1 MFCDL
6 VIQVWKYLL
15 EVQCPSV
22 PVKEV
27 QGGLNYMYTSIE
39 IYSVTGSLFTKL
51 LKYITESMV
60 IIVLDYRC
68 MCMNE

>member
-27 QGGLNYMYTSIE
+27 QGGFELHADIKRNILSDR
-39 IYSVTGSLFTKL
+39 VTVYQAIKV
-51 LKYITESMV
+51 Y
-60 IIVLDYRC
+60 Y
-68 MCMNE
+68 